1 MTHRTLRS
9 VLLAAGFVLL
19 AWLIYWVGPRHILAM
34 AQQLGWGAGVV
45 VGVFAAQQVTRA
57 RALYNCIVRP
67 DGPRF
72 VEVLLVRLS
81 GEGMQTLTAG
91 GAAVGEPVK
100 AWLLT
105 ERGLTGPE
113 GLAAT
118 LAEFLV
124 YKLVSATVMIAA
136 LAYLLWAVQ
145 LPAALSVA
153 AQVMLA
159 MGVAFLV
166 TASVAIHRRIY
177 LIGWATSWLVR
188 LPLVRRLAY
197 DPAWTRRMEDL
208 LLTVL
213 RGDPARFAVVL
224 GLSVVAHALLVI
236 ELWWVLAQFA
246 LPSPLFH
253 AWLIDAA
260 TKPMG
265 GVFFFVPGQVGT
277 NEAVLAAVFAALGLP
292 PAAGVVVGLA
302 RRLRSALVAGVG
314 MAGLWWLDRTSG
326 RERP

>member
-9 VLLAAGFVLL
+9 VLLAAGVVLL
-19 AWLIYWVGPRHILAM
+19 GWLIYWVGPREILAM
-34 AQQLGWGAGVV
+34 ARQLGPGVAVV

-67 DGPRF
+67 DRPRF

-91 GAAVGEPVK
+91 GAAVGEPLK

-105 ERGLTGPE
+105 ERGITGPE

-118 LAEFLV
+118 LAEFLI
-124 YKLVSATVMIAA
+124 YKLVSAAVMIAA
-136 LAYLLWAVQ
+136 LMYLLWVVE

-153 AQVMLA
+153 ARIMLGV
-159 MGVAFLV
+159 GVAFLV
-166 TASVAIHRRIY
+166 TAAISIHRRIY
-177 LIGWATSWLVR
+177 FIGGVASWLAR
-188 LPLVRRLAY
+188 LPFVRRLTY

-213 RGDPARFAVVL
+213 RDEPARFLVVL
-224 GLSVVAHALLVI
+224 GWSVVAHVLLVV
-236 ELWWVLAQFA
+236 ELWWVLVRFG

-277 NEAVLAAVFAALGLP
+277 NEAVLAAVFGALGLP

-302 RRLRSALVAGVG
+302 RRLRSALVAAVGV
-314 MAGLWWLDRTSG
+314 AGLWWLDRTSNDATG
-326 RERP
+326 